1 MSTARRFAGIGGMR
15 APARAPAPPIG
26 GEESTPLT
34 IAGAKLHCWYSHTYS
49 TISAPSGIESISDA
63 SGNGRTISQS
73 TESKRPALGTY
84 FIEHTDGSTHRLK
97 TATSMGLL
105 EGEFID
111 CWILGK
117 HSDGTPTFQPSMFWS
132 MSNTGGTGG
141 SAQLGYNGGEYVSL
155 AVLNTGPPDKTQNIN
170 TGVAANTELHVFRT
184 HVGNDLHEWEDY
196 GDAVQSTTA
205 SGASGLGENQTE
217 LSLGSSAPYD
227 TLAFGGHWAEFA
239 CVVNPTAA
247 ERAAMTAWF
256 VARGDAIAALS
267 GDTTH
272 W

>member
-1 MSTARRFAGIGGMR
+1 MCPVLSAA
-15 APARAPAPPIG
+15 ASAAAV
-26 GEESTPLT
+26 STPLT
-34 IAGAKLHCWYSHTYS
+34 IAGAKLHCWYSRTYS
-49 TISAPSGIESISDA
+49 TISAPDKIESVSDA

-73 TESKRPALGTY
+73 TVSKRPTLGTY
-84 FIEHTDGSTHRLK
+84 YIEHVEDGVNYERLK

-105 EGEFID
+105 EGDFID
-111 CWILGK
+111 VWILGK
-117 HSDGTPTFQPSMFWS
+117 HNDGSPAFQPSMFWS
-132 MSNTGGTGG
+132 MSNTGGGGG

-184 HVGNDLHEWEDY
+184 HIGDDLHEWEDY

-205 SGASGLGENQTE
+205 GGASGLGENQTE

-227 TLAFGGHWAEFA
+227 TFAFGGNWAEFA
-239 CVVNPTAA
+239 CVVGATAA
-247 ERAAMTAWF
+247 ERTAMTAWF